1 MNSNSRQF
9 VIIIKQ
15 NIMLNIIIKQN
26 IIKLSI
32 FRIKQSTFS
41 KR

>member
-32 FRIKQSTFS
+32 LSIE
-41 KR
+41 